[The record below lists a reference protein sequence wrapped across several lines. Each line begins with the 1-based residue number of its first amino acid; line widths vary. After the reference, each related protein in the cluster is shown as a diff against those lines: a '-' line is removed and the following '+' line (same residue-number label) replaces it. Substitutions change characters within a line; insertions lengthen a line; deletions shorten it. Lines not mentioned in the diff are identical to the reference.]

1 MVLALD
7 ASISSTGFAVVDY
20 DNTLLDCGKITTK
33 KNKKVDNDIDD
44 DNRIVIIAN
53 AISELFKKY
62 NMKEV
67 SMENQFVRNNIKTA
81 MQLSRLRGALM
92 MICKL
97 NGATLYY
104 PTPSQIRS
112 DLMNNGSA
120 TKEEVAE
127 YVRLFY
133 INNSMVQALGE
144 FNDRQCK
151 DKNSDIYDAI
161 SIGLAYNKTVKKD

>member
-7 ASISSTGFAVVDY
+7 ASISSTGFAIVDF
-20 DNTLLDCGKITTK
+20 DNTLLEFGKITTK
-33 KNKKVDNDIDD
+33 KSKNIDNDMDN

-62 NMKEV
+62 TITEV

-92 MICKL
+92 MVCKL
-97 NGATLYY
+97 NGAVLSY
-104 PTPSQIRS
+104 PTPSQIRNN
-112 DLMNNGSA
+112 LMSNGSA

-127 YVRLFY
+127 YVRAFY
-133 INNSMVQALGE
+133 LNDSRVQALGE

-161 SIGLAYNKTVKKD
+161 SIALAHNKSAKKD